1 MNCTTRPQGRRY
13 KKLFWLSV
21 IAPLISVIL
30 STTVVY
36 ATRADKHGVKII
48 QKVHAGVNPSSV
60 KQIQLNGP
68 HTAECAKIAIVCA
81 FIALT
86 VID

>member
-1 MNCTTRPQGRRY
+1 M
-13 KKLFWLSV
+13 FWLSA

-30 STTVVY
+30 STAAVY

-48 QKVHAGVNPSSV
+48 QKVHEGVNPSSI
-60 KQIQLNGP
+60 KQIHLNGP

-81 FIALT
+81 VIALT
-86 VID
+86 VIDIVSSLSRVQW